1 MKYFPYPIFRK
12 FIFLI
17 IVNDDDDNDTTNN
30 KVNMAKQKIKKKNTQ
45 HLVFVNSFGYF
56 LF

>member
-17 IVNDDDDNDTTNN
+17 IVNDDDDDNDTTNN
-30 KVNMAKQKIKKKNTQ
+30 IVNMAKQNIK
-45 HLVFVNSFGYF
+45 
-56 LF
+56 

>member
-30 KVNMAKQKIKKKNTQ
+30 KVNMAKQKIK
-45 HLVFVNSFGYF
+45 
-56 LF
+56 

>member
-17 IVNDDDDNDTTNN
+17 IVNDDDDDDNDTTNN
-30 KVNMAKQKIKKKNTQ
+30 IVNMAKQNIK
-45 HLVFVNSFGYF
+45 
-56 LF
+56 

>member
-17 IVNDDDDNDTTNN
+17 IVNDDDDDTTNN
-30 KVNMAKQKIKKKNTQ
+30 KVNMAKQNIK
-45 HLVFVNSFGYF
+45 
-56 LF
+56 

>member
-17 IVNDDDDNDTTNN
+17 IVNDDDDDNDTTNN
-30 KVNMAKQKIKKKNTQ
+30 MVNMAKQNIK
-45 HLVFVNSFGYF
+45 
-56 LF
+56 

>member
-17 IVNDDDDNDTTNN
+17 IVNDDDDTTTN
-30 KVNMAKQKIKKKNTQ
+30 KVNMAKQNIK
-45 HLVFVNSFGYF
+45 
-56 LF
+56 